1 MEIAFSINELLLVSL
16 IVTIGSLLQG
26 SIGFGL
32 GPVAVPILVLIDPIF
47 IPGPLLLTALVLNL
61 LVSYREHQSIELKS
75 ISWAIFGRVVGTVVG
90 AMILLVVPK
99 KDISIVFGS
108 MVLIA
113 VLISISGVRLSLNRK
128 NLFSA
133 GTMSGIMGT
142 TSSIGGAPMALVYQH
157 LKGPSIRATLSSIF
171 TIGTILSVVSLII
184 ISKFGYPELKAT
196 AIIIPGTVLGFYLS
210 NYTKSL
216 LDKGLIRHSILIVS
230 AVTGAIVIIKN
241 IIN

>member
-61 LVSYREHQSIELKS
+61 LVSYREHNSIELKS

-157 LKGPSIRATLSSIF
+157 L
-171 TIGTILSVVSLII
+171 
-184 ISKFGYPELKAT
+184 
-196 AIIIPGTVLGFYLS
+196 
-210 NYTKSL
+210 N
-216 LDKGLIRHSILIVS
+216 
-230 AVTGAIVIIKN
+230 
-241 IIN
+241 